1 MNHPMRIT
9 AILIGTAL
17 GLTGAR
23 AESLSN
29 VDREILLENLERLR
43 ESADAKVD
51 ARFRVALAAYREA
64 MTSNE
69 AAMDLYLKCIEKLDF
84 DDQQKKYADFREW
97 KRKEAELLSD
107 AGFRLALRYQLRW
120 LVLTLRASS
129 EKAVISDLA
138 VEAQEIVDSVFLDA
152 DKFGAQGQTLGQ
164 PVTSSI
170 FARAYEIGNIDK
182 EDWPLSPVQLEQI
195 YDQLILPP
203 LRTSARV
210 EWLRAAWIKRIQ
222 QEGIKVEKWSG
233 NGKGRKNGQANGDK
247 APDYERFAAETIPE
261 LQWQMELD
269 LFHHGDEGGAA
280 KRMLAHIER
289 HLGHRSSRDWG
300 DQLKTLLKPKATPA
314 PKAPP
319 ETPPGA

>member
-1 MNHPMRIT
+1 MRIA
-9 AILIGTAL
+9 AIFICTAL
-17 GLTGAR
+17 GITGAR

-29 VDREILLENLERLR
+29 VDREILLENLEKLR

-120 LVLTLRASS
+120 LILTLRASS
-129 EKAVISDLA
+129 EKAVLNDLA
-138 VEAQEIVDSVFLDA
+138 AEAQEIVDSVFLDA
-152 DKFGAQGQTLGQ
+152 DKFGANGQALEQ

-170 FARAYEIGNIDK
+170 FARAYEIGKIDK
-182 EDWPLSPVQLEQI
+182 EDWPLSPVRLDQMYE
-195 YDQLILPP
+195 QLIFPP
-203 LRTSARV
+203 LRTPNRV
-210 EWLRAAWIKRIQ
+210 ESLRAAWIKRIH

-233 NGKGRKNGQANGDK
+233 NGKGRKNGQTNGDK

-261 LQWQMELD
+261 LQWQMEVD
-269 LFHHGDEGGAA
+269 LFRHGDEGGAA
-280 KRMLAHIER
+280 KRMFAHIER
-289 HLGHRSSRDWG
+289 HLNHRSSREWG
-300 DQLKTLLKPKATPA
+300 DQLKTLLKPKAAPA
-314 PKAPP
+314 PTVPP